1 MNQSSREGE
10 LKGAVKDQT
19 VSSGLCIPEYVTLL
33 VWQST
38 PTLRVSLFACSAI
51 NPAHAKVTRTEI
63 RAGSVVYGGTRT
75 WSKLSHT
82 FRS

>member
-10 LKGAVKDQT
+10 LNGAVKDQA
-19 VSSGLCIPEYVTLL
+19 VSSGLCIPEYVTML
-33 VWQST
+33 VQFT

-51 NPAHAKVTRTEI
+51 NPAHAKVTRPEI

-82 FRS
+82 IRP